1 MPVINEKD
9 KEYLTPNE
17 VAKLLMV
24 SPITVRQWAQK
35 GELTAMTTPG
45 GHRRFRRADL
55 LRFAKQRGLAL
66 AIHDDSSQRVLI
78 VDDHDVFA
86 RSLVEHLDSTV
97 PTVVTEL
104 ASDSFEAGRKI
115 QTFKPHIVLLDLM
128 MPGMNGFE
136 VCHRLKSDPSTKA
149 IRVIGMTGDFSADNK
164 ARIMATGAETCL
176 LKPFDRATLLAVI
189 GLDADISGSLRT

>member
-1 MPVINEKD
+1 MDHPR
-9 KEYLTPNE
+9 
-17 VAKLLMV
+17 
-24 SPITVRQWAQK
+24 SPIRT
-35 GELTAMTTPG
+35 
-45 GHRRFRRADL
+45 
-55 LRFAKQRGLAL
+55 
-66 AIHDDSSQRVLI
+66 LI
-78 VDDHDVFA
+78 VDDEP
-86 RSLVEHLDSTV
+86 L
-97 PTVVTEL
+97 
-104 ASDSFEAGRKI
+104 GRERI
-115 QTFKPHIVLLDLM
+115 RMLLQDNPEVLLVGECKDGHEAVEAIKAQQPDLVFLDVQ